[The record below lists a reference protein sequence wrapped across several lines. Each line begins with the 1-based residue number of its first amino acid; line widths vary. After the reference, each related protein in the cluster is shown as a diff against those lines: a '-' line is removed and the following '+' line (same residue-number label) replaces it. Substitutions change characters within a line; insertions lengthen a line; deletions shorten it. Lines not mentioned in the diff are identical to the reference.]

1 MIGLKRKELIQISR
15 YVNSFSDMQL
25 VKASQELDS
34 LIVRA
39 IIKKDENKKT
49 KQLTELDSE
58 A

>member
-1 MIGLKRKELIQISR
+1 
-15 YVNSFSDMQL
+15 MQL